1 MKSKESTSFYPLE
14 QHPIHPMSNQQEEKV
29 PNSIIWLN
37 IDFET
42 VKHRIDKITDK
53 INDVLV
59 KFNVQGA
66 SDFSNQGRK
75 SDDIF

>member
-1 MKSKESTSFYPLE
+1 MSKK
-14 QHPIHPMSNQQEEKV
+14 QEEKLPSQV
-29 PNSIIWLN
+29 IWLN

-53 INDVLV
+53 INDVLL

-66 SDFSNQGRK
+66 SDFSKQTRK

>member
-53 INDVLV
+53 INTVLLT
-59 KFNVQGA
+59 FNERG
-66 SDFSNQGRK
+66 DTDLSNQDRK
-75 SDDIF
+75 PDDNL

>member
-1 MKSKESTSFYPLE
+1 MSKK
-14 QHPIHPMSNQQEEKV
+14 QEEKL
-29 PNSIIWLN
+29 PNQVIWLN
-37 IDFET
+37 IDFDT

-66 SDFSNQGRK
+66 SDFPNQGRK
-75 SDDIF
+75 PEDSL